1 MASNPRRRR
10 SSGVKRASVSPAEKL
25 KSSRAIRRTQSS
37 GASSAEPLLPWRSF
51 ERALVVTRAGRL
63 VDQIGVSATNYKD
76 ASTFYVKVGKELDRL
91 SGKYPAA
98 RGYVV
103 HQGAGT
109 VSGFIAAYPD
119 LLSGR

>member
-1 MASNPRRRR
+1 
-10 SSGVKRASVSPAEKL
+10 
-25 KSSRAIRRTQSS
+25 
-37 GASSAEPLLPWRSF
+37 
-51 ERALVVTRAGRL
+51 
-63 VDQIGVSATNYKD
+63 VSATNYKD